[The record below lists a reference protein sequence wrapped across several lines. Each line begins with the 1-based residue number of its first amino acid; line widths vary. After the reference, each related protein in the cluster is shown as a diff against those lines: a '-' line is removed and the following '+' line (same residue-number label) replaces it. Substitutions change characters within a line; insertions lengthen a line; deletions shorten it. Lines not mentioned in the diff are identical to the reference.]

1 MILSTKGR
9 YALIAMAYM
18 ARKDIF
24 EKSSVSEISDSQ
36 AISQTYLEQI
46 FMRLRKANLLKSVRG
61 AGGGFTLN
69 KHPNSI
75 RVHDIMKAVDENF
88 EAVDGKQSVFQL
100 SKKTDEY
107 LLAEKFWE
115 QFSSQLYLFMH
126 KITLE
131 DIASDLMEPCQAV
144 INFSDIHDASI

>member
-9 YALIAMAYM
+9 YALIAMTYM
-18 ARKDIF
+18 ARKGGF
-24 EKSSVSEISDSQ
+24 EKSSVSEISMSQ
-36 AISQTYLEQI
+36 GISQSYLEQL
-46 FMRLRKANLLKSVRG
+46 FMRLRKANILKSVRG

-69 KHPNSI
+69 RHPTMI
-75 RVHDIMKAVDENF
+75 RIQDIMKAVDENF
-88 EAVDGKQSVFQL
+88 QAVDSQESIV
-100 SKKTDEY
+100 SDMKKTGEY

-131 DIASDLMEPCQAV
+131 DIASDSMEPCQAV
-144 INFSDIHDASI
+144 TNFAESQ

>member
-18 ARKDIF
+18 ARKELF

-36 AISQTYLEQI
+36 GISQTYLEQL
-46 FMRLRKANLLKSVRG
+46 FMRLRKAHLLRSVRG

-69 KHPNSI
+69 RHPSAI

-88 EAVDGKQSVFQL
+88 KAVEGSQSAFKNQIKTNEYIL
-100 SKKTDEY
+100 S
-107 LLAEKFWE
+107 EKFWE
-115 QFSSQLYLFMH
+115 QFSSQIYLFMH
-126 KITLE
+126 KITLQ
-131 DIASDLMEPCQAV
+131 DIASDSMEPCQAV
-144 INFSDIHDASI
+144 INFAEN

>member
-18 ARKDIF
+18 ARKGLF

-36 AISQTYLEQI
+36 GISQTYLEQL
-46 FMRLRKANLLKSVRG
+46 FMRLRKARLLKSVRG

-69 KHPNSI
+69 MHPKNI

-88 EAVDGKQSVFQL
+88 EAVERSQSIFKNQVKTNEYIL
-100 SKKTDEY
+100 S
-107 LLAEKFWE
+107 EKFWE
-115 QFSSQLYLFMH
+115 QFSSQIYLFMH
-126 KITLE
+126 KITLQ
-131 DIASDLMEPCQAV
+131 DIASDSMEPCQAV
-144 INFSDIHDASI
+144 INFVKN